1 MLNLKTAAQL
11 ASLVLAANAL
21 GQITYQG
28 RLDEGGSPA
37 SGAYDLRF
45 RLYADAVSGTPIGEV
60 CLNDVEVTDGLF
72 TVSLQF
78 GNPFDGTTRFL
89 EVLVRPD
96 QGQDCTSIAGF
107 TFLGARQPLTFA
119 PMALFAQQAGSANSA
134 ITANTATN
142 ATQLNG
148 QSAAFYT
155 SATNL
160 TSGTIPS
167 ARISGSYSSAINLT
181 NASNTYFGSGAGL
194 SGLNAANIATGVIG
208 DARLPTNLLRTDATT
223 SILSGALR
231 VGAANSS
238 TVTLPPQ
245 LQIGP
250 IAADQSALA
259 YMRVSGSSTTIG
271 ARPNA
276 AVADGTLILLAR
288 DTDVNGSPLIQFGRA
303 LSDSM
308 GSYSTSIA
316 ILDDGSMRFG
326 TPSLPHSGELSIAHG
341 ASTASPHINLL
352 QTGGSGFARLG
363 FTHVNTDRGWII
375 AGRNSDTDIA
385 SDQLNFFHNGGAVS
399 GAGNVLS
406 LSGDAGSGSGRVGVN
421 TASPI
426 ASLHVVGNLHLQ
438 GTGQDISIP
447 TNETL
452 QVGHYDGNAFT
463 TRLSINQSGNATFT
477 GNVAAATATRWETI
491 GAANLLPVSR
501 MEHAGGQPVYLRQV
515 GGVGANAVGTISLP
529 HGATVTAIRARV
541 LDSSPDADVRVVL
554 IRRSF
559 ASTSP
564 GDDVTEAVSSG
575 VNGSSYTISSSSVSN
590 GVVDNQNYHY
600 EVALYI
606 VNLVNTGD
614 ARFYRAQVEY
624 TTPATLR

>member
-1 MLNLKTAAQL
+1 MLNLKAAAL
-11 ASLVLAANAL
+11 VASLVLAANATA
-21 GQITYQG
+21 QITYQG

-45 RLYADAVSGTPIGEV
+45 RLYADAVSGSPIGEV
-60 CLNDVEVTDGLF
+60 CLDNVDVTDGLF

-119 PMALFAQQAGSANSA
+119 PMALFAQQAALATTA
-134 ITANTATN
+134 ITATN

-245 LQIGP
+245 FQIGP

-259 YMRVSGSSTTIG
+259 FMRVSGTSTTIG
-271 ARPNA
+271 ARPNTA
-276 AVADGTLILLAR
+276 TADGTLILLAR
-288 DTDVNGSPLIQFGRA
+288 DTDVNGSPLVQFGRA
-303 LSDSM
+303 LNDSM
-308 GSYSTSIA
+308 GSYITSVA
-316 ILDDGSMRFG
+316 FLDDGSMRFG
-326 TPSLPHSGELSIAHG
+326 TLSLPHAGELSIAHPS
-341 ASTASPHINLL
+341 STNSPHINLL

-363 FTHVNTDRGWII
+363 FTHEDTDRGWVI
-375 AGRNSDTDIA
+375 AGRNSDA
-385 SDQLNFFHNGGAVS
+385 SISSDRLNFFHNGGGVS
-399 GAGNVLS
+399 GAGDVLS
-406 LSGDAGSGSGRVGVN
+406 LSGDAGFGSGRVGVN
-421 TASPI
+421 TVNPI
-426 ASLHVVGNLHLQ
+426 ASLHVAGNLHLQ
-438 GTGQDISIP
+438 GTGQDISVP

-452 QVGHYDGNAFT
+452 QLGHYDGSTFT
-463 TRLSINQSGNATFT
+463 PRLFINPSGNSTFT
-477 GNVAAATATRWETI
+477 GDVAAATATRWETI
-491 GAANLLPVSR
+491 GAADMHAVNR
-501 MEHAGGQPVYLRQV
+501 MEHTTSQPVYLRQV

-541 LDSSPDADVRVVL
+541 LDSSPDADVRVRLV
-554 IRRSF
+554 RRSF
-559 ASTSP
+559 ASISP

-600 EVALYI
+600 EVAVSISEI
-606 VNLVNTGD
+606 VGTGD
-614 ARFYRAQVEY
+614 VRFYRAQIEY